1 MPIAINGSGTITGIS
16 VGGIPDG
23 TVDTDVLAANAV
35 TYAKIGTTEQGQLCK
50 AWVNFN
56 GTSTVA
62 IRASYNVSSITD
74 NGTGDYT
81 VNFTTALAD
90 ANYAINGSCSNLS
103 GDNSVSA
110 RQFLCPQ
117 DPVTA
122 RTASAC
128 RVATCY
134 PGTSS
139 AGSGDAANVDVA
151 IFR

>member
-81 VNFTTALAD
+81 VNFTTAMVD
-90 ANYAINGSCSNLS
+90 ANYIVSLAPNSCGLNSAIIGALHAASNW
-103 GDNSVSA
+103 GT
-110 RQFLCPQ
+110 P
-117 DPVTA
+117 T
-122 RTASAC
+122 T
-128 RVATCY
+128 Y
-134 PGTSS
+134 TSS
-139 AGSGDAANVDVA
+139 AVRIISTGNGGSADAPTFGLA

>member
-1 MPIAINGSGTITGIS
+1 MAIAINGSGTITGIS

-50 AWVNFN
+50 AWCNFN
-56 GTSTVA
+56 GTGVVA

-90 ANYAINGSCSNLS
+90 TNFVVTAIGNGFAATEDTGAVRTGTRTTSSIQIRTTNGSATAFV
-103 GDNSVSA
+103 D
-110 RQFLCPQ
+110 
-117 DPVTA
+117 VTA
-122 RTASAC
+122 AQ
-128 RVATCY
+128 
-134 PGTSS
+134 
-139 AGSGDAANVDVA
+139 VA

>member
-1 MPIAINGSGTITGIS
+1 MPIAINGSGSITGIS

-74 NGTGDYT
+74 NGVDDYT
-81 VNFTTALAD
+81 VNFSNALVD
-90 ANYAINGSCSNLS
+90 ANYVTTISVNQEDSNTYS
-103 GDNSVSA
+103 QHFGVA
-110 RQFLCPQ
+110 
-117 DPVTA
+117 
-122 RTASAC
+122 TASNASYSLKSASQV
-128 RVATCY
+128 RMRGRNTI
-134 PGTSS
+134 SS
-139 AGSGDAANVDVA
+139 NYDPFDVSVA

>member
-35 TYAKIGTTEQGQLCK
+35 TFAKIGTTEQGQLCK

-81 VNFTTALAD
+81 VNFTSAMAD
-90 ANYAINGSCSNLS
+90 ANYGLLCTSEHDNGTANYVCNLAGDIGPAS
-103 GDNSVSA
+103 GSA
-110 RQFLCPQ
+110 RINNLNST
-117 DPVTA
+117 TA
-122 RTASAC
+122 AFADSRY
-128 RVATCY
+128 VY
-134 PGTSS
+134 
-139 AGSGDAANVDVA
+139 VA